1 MNFFNRFIK
10 NESGRSMVEILGVLA
25 IIGVLS
31 VGAIAGYRY
40 AWNKNK
46 ANQIVDGLSKAQVTV
61 STIMRGESSDI
72 FLSGDS
78 TISELSIN
86 LLREDHGLEEYDPI
100 VAACAEKSFDVIL
113 NNVPTAVC
121 EILVDKGVGSY
132 YAVDVRNQDNPN
144 YDALCRELKDINMSC
159 ESNEEVVQMAFA
171 FESTEALT
179 PLGPCKTDS
188 DCANECQVCE
198 NQQCVIRSDCG
209 NGCGW
214 LSYGHYGCCGSG
226 TTLCGGYCCDTT
238 AGYKCSND
246 QCVNDDNCPPDKK
259 LKIRSTCY
267 SCYHTSRIVV
277 STDAYKAACTAQ
289 CPGIRE
295 VSGNY
300 CVLADCD
307 GFRDYYG
314 YCYACDYSSGIS
326 NVTQEECS
334 KCSDREMDG
343 SSCVKK
349 CDGVRNSTGTCYA
362 CDYPNEIYTTKTE
375 CDKCPDREMKG
386 SYCALKKCD
395 GFRNSTGTH
404 CYACDD
410 SSRISTTKKEC
421 DKCSNREMYNG
432 YCILKTECDGFRDYY
447 GNCYACDYSGSASGV
462 SENECKKC
470 SNREMSGGYCVSLD
484 FCDIKDQY
492 GACYACDSSSSI
504 YVQASECG
512 KCLNRYMNGNYCYK
526 CNLGYYNPSGGST
539 CKKCPD
545 RLSITNEAVCTACG
559 YTWNSRQGCI

>member
-10 NESGRSMVEILGVLA
+10 NESGRSMVELLGVLA

-46 ANQIVDGLSKAQVTV
+46 ANQIVDGLSKAQITV
-61 STIMRGESSDI
+61 STIMRGGSSDI

-159 ESNEEVVQMAFA
+159 ESNDEVVQMAFA

-188 DCANECQVCE
+188 DCANECHVCE

-259 LKIRSTCY
+259 LKIGSTCY
-267 SCYHTSRIVV
+267 SCYHTPMIIV
-277 STDAYKAACTAQ
+277 STDADKAACTAQ

-295 VSGNY
+295 VSGNK

-307 GFRDYYG
+307 GFK
-314 YCYACDYSSGIS
+314 
-326 NVTQEECS
+326 T
-334 KCSDREMDG
+334 K
-343 SSCVKK
+343 
-349 CDGVRNSTGTCYA
+349 TGTCY
-362 CDYPNEIYTTKTE
+362 
-375 CDKCPDREMKG
+375 
-386 SYCALKKCD
+386 S
-395 GFRNSTGTH
+395 
-404 CYACDD
+404 
-410 SSRISTTKKEC
+410 
-421 DKCSNREMYNG
+421 
-432 YCILKTECDGFRDYY
+432 
-447 GNCYACDYSGSASGV
+447 CDYSGSPSDV
-462 SENECKKC
+462 PENECKKC
-470 SNREMSGGYCVSLD
+470 SNREMSGSYCVSLD

-526 CNLGYYNPSGGST
+526 CNLGYYNPSGGSI

-545 RLSITNEAVCTACG
+545 RLSITNEALCTACG